1 MIQRIQSIYLL
12 VAGLVTI
19 VLLFIPIGTL
29 TSELGFYTYTP
40 FTVHVINTDLVVAKT
55 YFVAILLSLSSI
67 ISFVTIFLYKKRKL
81 QVCLIN
87 FNMLV
92 ILATLLTMLY
102 IYPKFV
108 FSKIPELNNTV
119 LEYNY
124 VILIIALTA
133 MGFYMAKK
141 AILKDE
147 ALVRSSERLR

>member
-12 VAGLVTI
+12 VAGIVTI

-40 FTVHVINTDLVVAKT
+40 FTVHVFNTDLVVAKT
-55 YFVAILLSLSSI
+55 FFVAILLLLSSM

-81 QVCLIN
+81 QVRLIN
-87 FNMLV
+87 FNMLIV
-92 ILATLLTMLY
+92 LATLLTMLY

-108 FSKIPELNNTV
+108 FTKIPDLNNTV

-133 MGFYMAKK
+133 MGLYMAKK
-141 AILKDE
+141 AIIKDE

>member
-12 VAGLVTI
+12 VAGLVTM

-29 TSELGFYTYTP
+29 TSEIGFYTYTP

-55 YFVAILLSLSSI
+55 FFVAILLLLSSI

-81 QVCLIN
+81 QVRLIN
-87 FNMLV
+87 LNMLIV
-92 ILATLLTMLY
+92 LATLLTMLY

-108 FSKIPELNNTV
+108 FTKIQDLNNTV

-133 MGFYMAKK
+133 MGLYMAKK
-141 AILKDE
+141 AIIKDE

>member
-12 VAGLVTI
+12 VAGIVTI

-55 YFVAILLSLSSI
+55 FFVAILLLLSSI

-81 QVCLIN
+81 QVRLIN
-87 FNMLV
+87 FNMLIV
-92 ILATLLTMLY
+92 LATLLTMLY

-108 FSKIPELNNTV
+108 FTKIQDLNNTV

>member
-12 VAGLVTI
+12 VAGIVTI

-55 YFVAILLSLSSI
+55 FFVTILLLLSSM

-81 QVCLIN
+81 QVRLIN
-87 FNMLV
+87 FNMLIV
-92 ILATLLTMLY
+92 LATLLTMLY

-108 FSKIPELNNTV
+108 FTKIPDLNNTV

-133 MGFYMAKK
+133 MGLYMAKK
-141 AILKDE
+141 AIIKDE

>member
-12 VAGLVTI
+12 VAGIVTI

-55 YFVAILLSLSSI
+55 FFVTILLLLSSI

-81 QVCLIN
+81 QVRLIN
-87 FNMLV
+87 FNMLIV
-92 ILATLLTMLY
+92 LATLLTMLY

-108 FSKIPELNNTV
+108 FTKIPDLNNTV

-133 MGFYMAKK
+133 MGLYMAKK
-141 AILKDE
+141 AIIKDE

>member
-12 VAGLVTI
+12 VAGIVTI

-55 YFVAILLSLSSI
+55 FFVAILLLLSSI

-81 QVCLIN
+81 QVRLIN
-87 FNMLV
+87 FNMLIV
-92 ILATLLTMLY
+92 LATLLTMLY

-108 FSKIPELNNTV
+108 FTKIQDLNNTV

-133 MGFYMAKK
+133 MGLYMAKK
-141 AILKDE
+141 AIIKDE

>member
-12 VAGLVTI
+12 VAGIVTI

-55 YFVAILLSLSSI
+55 FFVAILLLLSSM

-81 QVCLIN
+81 QVRLIN
-87 FNMLV
+87 FNMLIV
-92 ILATLLTMLY
+92 LATLLTMLY

-108 FSKIPELNNTV
+108 FTKIPDLNNTV

-133 MGFYMAKK
+133 MGLYMAKK
-141 AILKDE
+141 AIIKDE

>member
-12 VAGLVTI
+12 VAGIVTI

-55 YFVAILLSLSSI
+55 FFVAILLLLSSI

-81 QVCLIN
+81 QVRLIN
-87 FNMLV
+87 FNMLIV
-92 ILATLLTMLY
+92 LATLLTMLY
-102 IYPKFV
+102 IYPEFV
-108 FSKIPELNNTV
+108 FTKIQDLNNTV

-133 MGFYMAKK
+133 MGLYMAKK
-141 AILKDE
+141 AIIKDE

>member
-81 QVCLIN
+81 QVRLIN

-108 FSKIPELNNTV
+108 FSKISELNNTV
-119 LEYNY
+119 LDYNY

>member
-12 VAGLVTI
+12 VAGIVTI

-29 TSELGFYTYTP
+29 ISELGFYTYTP

-55 YFVAILLSLSSI
+55 FFVAILLLLSSI

-81 QVCLIN
+81 QVRLIN
-87 FNMLV
+87 FNMLIV
-92 ILATLLTMLY
+92 LATLLTMLY

-108 FSKIPELNNTV
+108 FTKIQDLNNTV

-133 MGFYMAKK
+133 MGLYMAKK
-141 AILKDE
+141 AIIKDE

>member
-12 VAGLVTI
+12 VAGIVTI

-55 YFVAILLSLSSI
+55 FFVAILLLLSSI

-81 QVCLIN
+81 QVRLIN
-87 FNMLV
+87 FNMLIV
-92 ILATLLTMLY
+92 LATLLTMLY

-108 FSKIPELNNTV
+108 FTKIPDLNNTV

-133 MGFYMAKK
+133 MGLYMAKK
-141 AILKDE
+141 AIIKDE

>member
-12 VAGLVTI
+12 VAGIVTI

-55 YFVAILLSLSSI
+55 FFVAILLLLSSI

-81 QVCLIN
+81 QVRLIN
-87 FNMLV
+87 FNMLIV
-92 ILATLLTMLY
+92 LATLLTMLY

-108 FSKIPELNNTV
+108 FTKIQDLNNTV

-133 MGFYMAKK
+133 MGLYMAKK
-141 AILKDE
+141 AIFKDE

>member
-12 VAGLVTI
+12 VAGIVTI

-55 YFVAILLSLSSI
+55 FFVAILLLLSSI

-81 QVCLIN
+81 QVRLIN
-87 FNMLV
+87 FNMLIV
-92 ILATLLTMLY
+92 LATLLTMLY

-108 FSKIPELNNTV
+108 FTKIQDLNNTV

-133 MGFYMAKK
+133 MGLYMAKK
-141 AILKDE
+141 AIIKDE
-147 ALVRSSERLR
+147 ALVGSSERLR